1 MGAARE
7 LRARIDS
14 VEETRKITNAM
25 RLIAT
30 ARLRWAAGKLE
41 GTAPYFRALNEQ
53 MLPAIRSGCG
63 GEDEKEQEAPSGPP
77 GLLVVGA
84 ERGMAG
90 AFNTNVM
97 QEALRIFQQEPETR
111 IFVVGDRGR
120 RFLQSRGVP
129 MEAEGCFPGGR
140 PDMAM
145 ARRICAL
152 LLDRFDQGEIGSL
165 RLLYTHMKTRLDLEI
180 CRARLLPLTQ
190 AGDGAGHSAASF
202 EFVPGRGAV
211 LEDLIPAVLSGY
223 VYCALLSSYGAEQS
237 ARVQAMESATRNAD
251 GLLDKL
257 EMALRRER
265 QAAVTREITEV
276 SAGALARRQETE
288 RSVHA

>member
-1 MGAARE
+1 MGASRE

-41 GTAPYFRALNEQ
+41 GTAPYFRALREQ

-63 GEDEKEQEAPSGPP
+63 GEEDKNEKEAPSGPP
-77 GLLVVGA
+77 GLLVIGA

-97 QEALRIFQQEPETR
+97 QEALGIWKRSPETR

-129 MEAEGCFPGGR
+129 VEAEGCFPGGR
-140 PDMAM
+140 PDMAQ
-145 ARRICAL
+145 ARRICTL
-152 LLDRFDQGEIGSL
+152 LLDRFDRGEIGAL
-165 RLLYTHMKTRLDLEI
+165 RLLYTHMKTRLDLEL
-180 CRARLLPLTQ
+180 CSSQLLPLTG
-190 AGDGAGHSAASF
+190 AGDGEARTETAF

-251 GLLDKL
+251 ALLDKL
-257 EMALRRER
+257 ELALRRER

-288 RSVHA
+288 S